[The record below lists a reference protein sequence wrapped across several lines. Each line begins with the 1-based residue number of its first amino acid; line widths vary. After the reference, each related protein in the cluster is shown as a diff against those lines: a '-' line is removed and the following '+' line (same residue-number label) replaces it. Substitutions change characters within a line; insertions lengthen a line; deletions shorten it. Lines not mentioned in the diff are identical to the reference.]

1 MSEPEGSKR
10 FTDKLS
16 DTVIDLYKEPVQ
28 VIDSFVEGAKGNH
41 VNPFLYVAIAA
52 LFLAFIVSFVVSYPE
67 MEVSP
72 ADPEQIEELSEEMQ
86 GHRMEE
92 FQEVMEITS
101 LIINTQYLGFLNFL
115 LIPLLALGSM
125 LFFSQTHPGYY
136 RHLILNAYAVGQAN
150 VGLLLLVPVWMFF
163 QAELTDPVIH
173 LYPSAFLIGLI
184 LLMTY
189 NRYLFLE
196 KMADWLR
203 AFSALIIG
211 YFLYSMIAG
220 FVVALISLIIYMAL
234 AIGG

>member
-1 MSEPEGSKR
+1 VPISEPEGSKR

-203 AFSALIIG
+203 AFQPL
-211 YFLYSMIAG
+211 L
-220 FVVALISLIIYMAL
+220 L
-234 AIGG
+234 AIFFIR